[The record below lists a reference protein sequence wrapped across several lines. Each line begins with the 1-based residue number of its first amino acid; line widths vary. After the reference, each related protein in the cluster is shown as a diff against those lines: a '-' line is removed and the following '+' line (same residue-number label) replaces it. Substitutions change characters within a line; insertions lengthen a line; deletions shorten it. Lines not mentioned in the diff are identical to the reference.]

1 MTFSWTPERTVS
13 YLQRNGR
20 MIEYCIYQV
29 VVIPFRPPPPCRCL
43 EKFELI
49 EYSTIKIISLV
60 ISWLHEFLLSVQ
72 VELITNTP
80 TILDI
85 TR

>member
-1 MTFSWTPERTVS
+1 
-13 YLQRNGR
+13 
-20 MIEYCIYQV
+20 MIEYSIYQV
-29 VVIPFRPPPPCRCL
+29 VVIPFRPPPPPPPPRCL